1 MIGHIIAWS
10 LRNKLFV
17 VIMGVLLL
25 AWGGWQ
31 AARTPV
37 DVFPDLTAPS
47 VTVVTEAHGM
57 APTDVENLVTF
68 PIETALNGAPD
79 VRRVRSSTKVGLSV
93 VTVEFEWGTD
103 LYQAR
108 QVVAERLQ
116 LARAS
121 LPPDIPAPAM
131 TPASSIMGEILFIA
145 LASDAHDGLA
155 LRQTADQTLRRRIL
169 AVPGVAEVVNIGGD
183 TRQFQVTLDPERL
196 AAYGLTVDEVA
207 RALRDASQNA
217 SAGFLVEGGQEYLI
231 QGLGRIATLDD
242 IADTVVAR
250 RGGQPV
256 LVRHVAAVDIGPA
269 PKRGLGSHNGRPA
282 VVLGIQ
288 KQPGANTLELTDR
301 LDATLAEIQAG
312 LPKGMKIE
320 RHIFRQADF
329 IRVSIDNLKKALVE
343 GAVLVVAIV
352 FAFLLSARAT
362 AISLV
367 AIPLS
372 LVAAILSMK
381 ALGATINT
389 MTLGGMAIALGA
401 LVDDAIIVVENIV
414 RRLRAANNVSA
425 QADVS
430 EANVKPAEAGGRSQ
444 NNVSVEANA
453 GEASVKPAH
462 AGGRSQNIVHAS
474 PLHVV
479 YEATREIQGSIV
491 FATLIIMLVFLPLFF
506 LSGVEGRL
514 MAPLGLAYVVS
525 LAASLAVAITV
536 TPVLAALLLPDAKTV
551 RESIEPRF
559 IHGLK
564 ARYRRMLEATLA
576 RWKTVAGI
584 SVALLAVSLAALGLA
599 GRAFLPDFNEGTLT
613 VSLATLPG
621 TSLEESG
628 RLGQMAEDILLSHPE
643 VVATARRTGRA
654 VGDPH
659 AMDVSASEIEVTL
672 KMGERSKADF
682 LAALRKDFAGV
693 PGTQIVVGQP
703 ISHRIDHM
711 LSGSRSNIAVKI
723 FGPDLNELRRLTQN
737 IKSVVQAVPG
747 AVDVTDE
754 QQTDIP
760 FLTVRFRRDALAQ
773 HGLSM
778 REVSEA
784 IEAAF
789 TGLPVNRVQQ
799 GQAAYDLVLRYDPA
813 ARGNLD
819 TVRATL
825 ITTADGARLPLSA
838 LADIRNDRAP
848 YSISRENVQRKMV
861 VMANVAGRD
870 LASVVDDIRRR
881 VTAEV
886 KLPAGYHVEYGG
898 QFESAEAASQTLL
911 WLGAAVTVGIFLLLF
926 VAFRS
931 ARDALLVM
939 LNLPLA
945 MIGGVIGVFASG
957 GVLSVASIIGFIT
970 LFGIATRN
978 GVMMIAHIHH
988 LVEHEGVRDAAEAV
1002 KRGAEERL
1010 VPILMTALAAGL
1022 ALVPLALAAGEP
1034 GSEIQAPMAVVILCG
1049 LLSSTLLNMLVV
1061 PALYLRF
1068 GAIRRMLETG
1078 NLAHRRAHESIDTI

>member
-17 VIMGVLLL
+17 VLAGVLLL

-37 DVFPDLTAPS
+37 DVFPDLTAPA

-68 PIETALNGAPD
+68 PIETALNGAPG
-79 VRRVRSSTKVGLSV
+79 VRRVRSATKIGLSV

-103 LYQAR
+103 LYRAR

-116 LARAS
+116 LARAT

-131 TPASSIMGEILFIA
+131 TPAASIMGEILFIA
-145 LASDAHDGLA
+145 LVSDKHNGLVLKNVA
-155 LRQTADQTLRRRIL
+155 EQVLKRRIL
-169 AVPGVAEVVNIGGD
+169 AVPGVAEVLPIGGD
-183 TRQFQVTLDPERL
+183 TQQFQVTVKPERL
-196 AAYGLTVDEVA
+196 AAYKLTLDEVVL
-207 RALRDASQNA
+207 ALRESNQNA
-217 SAGFLVEGGQEYLI
+217 SAGFYVEAGQEYLI
-231 QGLGRIATLDD
+231 QGQGRIVVLDD
-242 IADTVVAR
+242 IAETVITVR
-250 RGGQPV
+250 DGQPV
-256 LVRHVAAVDIGPA
+256 LIRHVAEVGIGAA
-269 PKRGLGSHNGRPA
+269 PKRGVGSHNGKPA

-301 LDATLAEIQAG
+301 LDRTLADIQAG
-312 LPKGMKIE
+312 LPAGMKIE

-329 IRVSIDNLKKALVE
+329 IETSIDNLLVALRD
-343 GAVLVVAIV
+343 GAILVVAIV

-362 AISLV
+362 LITLV

-414 RRLRAANNVSA
+414 RRLRENLA
-425 QADVS
+425 QPES
-430 EANVKPAEAGGRSQ
+430 EQHTVLQ
-444 NNVSVEANA
+444 
-453 GEASVKPAH
+453 
-462 AGGRSQNIVHAS
+462 
-474 PLHVV
+474 VV
-479 YEATREIQGSIV
+479 FDATREIQGSIV
-491 FATLIIMLVFLPLFF
+491 FATLIIMLVFMPLFF

-514 MAPLGLAYVVS
+514 MVPLGFAYVVS
-525 LAASLAVAITV
+525 LAASLLVAITV
-536 TPVLAALLLPDAKTV
+536 TPVLAALVLPRSKIV
-551 RESIEPRF
+551 RQNVEPRF
-559 IHGLK
+559 LHAIKGG
-564 ARYRRMLEATLA
+564 YRRVLDATLT
-576 RWKTVAGI
+576 RWKGVTLVSVLALVA
-584 SVALLAVSLAALGLA
+584 SLVALSFA

-613 VSLATLPG
+613 VSTATLPG
-621 TSLEESG
+621 TALEESD
-628 RLGQMAEDILLSHPE
+628 RLGQQVEQILLSHPE

-654 VGDPH
+654 EGDPH
-659 AMDVSASEIEVTL
+659 AMDVSASEMEVTL
-672 KMGERSKADF
+672 KMRERSKEAF
-682 LAALRKDFAGV
+682 LAALRADLASI
-693 PGTQIVVGQP
+693 PGTQIVIGQP

-711 LSGSRSNIAVKI
+711 LSGNRSNIAVKI
-723 FGPDLNELRRLTQN
+723 FGPELPELRRLTGE
-737 IKSVVQAVPG
+737 IKALVQTVDG
-747 AVDVTDE
+747 AVDVSDE
-754 QQTDIP
+754 QQGDIP
-760 FLTVRFRRDALAQ
+760 FLTLRFRRDALAR
-773 HGLSM
+773 HGLSIRQVAETVEM
-778 REVSEA
+778 AFSGMAVS
-784 IEAAF
+784 
-789 TGLPVNRVQQ
+789 RVQQ
-799 GQAAYDLVLRYDPA
+799 GQASYDLAVRFDPSA
-813 ARGNLD
+813 KANLD
-819 TVRATL
+819 AIRSTL
-825 ITTADGARLPLSA
+825 VTTASGARIPLSA

-848 YSISRENVQRKMV
+848 YYITRENVQRKMV

-870 LASVVDDIRRR
+870 LASVVDDIRRN
-881 VTAEV
+881 VAAQV

-898 QFESAEAASQTLL
+898 QFESAEEAGRTLL
-911 WLGAAVTVGIFLLLF
+911 FLGVGVIVGIFLLLF
-926 VAFRS
+926 VAFRT

-945 MIGGVIGVFASG
+945 IIGGVIGVFAAG

-988 LVEHEGVRDAAEAV
+988 LVEHEGVGDAAEAV

-1022 ALVPLALAAGEP
+1022 ALVPLALAAGQP
-1034 GSEIQAPMAVVILCG
+1034 GSEIQSPMAIVILFG
-1049 LLSSTLLNMLVV
+1049 LGSSTLLNMIVV

-1068 GAIRRMLETG
+1068 GAIRKRLDQGPASHPQSE
-1078 NLAHRRAHESIDTI
+1078 DVV

>member
-17 VIMGVLLL
+17 VLAGVLLL

-31 AARTPV
+31 AAKTPV

-47 VTVVTEAHGM
+47 VTVVTEARGM

-79 VRRVRSSTKVGLSV
+79 VRRVRSNTKIGLSV

-103 LYQAR
+103 LYRAR

-121 LPPDIPAPAM
+121 LPEDIPAPAM
-131 TPASSIMGEILFIA
+131 APAASIMGEILFIA
-145 LASDAHDGLA
+145 LASDRHAGMA
-155 LRQTADQTLRRRIL
+155 LKNTAEQVIKRRVL
-169 AVPGVAEVVNIGGD
+169 AVPGVAEVLPIGGD
-183 TRQFQVTLDPERL
+183 TQQFQVTLNPERL
-196 AAYGLTVDEVA
+196 AAYGLTVDAVA
-207 RALRDASQNA
+207 EALRAANRNT
-217 SAGFLVEGGQEYLI
+217 SAGFMVDAGQEYLI
-231 QGLGRIATLDD
+231 QGLGRIEVLND
-242 IADTVVAR
+242 IADTLVAK
-250 RGGQPV
+250 RGSQPI
-256 LVRHVAAVDIGPA
+256 LVRHVATVDIGPA
-269 PKRGLGSHNGRPA
+269 PTRGVGSHNGKPA

-301 LDATLAEIQAG
+301 LDATLEEIQAG
-312 LPKGMKIE
+312 LPQGMKIE

-329 IRVSIDNLKKALVE
+329 IRVSIDNLEKALVE

-362 AISLV
+362 AISLI

-372 LVAAILSMK
+372 LVAAVLAMK

-414 RRLRAANNVSA
+414 RRLRENRL
-425 QADVS
+425 
-430 EANVKPAEAGGRSQ
+430 KP
-444 NNVSVEANA
+444 VETQ
-453 GEASVKPAH
+453 H
-462 AGGRSQNIVHAS
+462 Q
-474 PLHVV
+474 PLHLVF
-479 YEATREIQGSIV
+479 EATREIQGSIV

-525 LAASLAVAITV
+525 LAASLVVAITV
-536 TPVLAALLLPDAKTV
+536 TPVLAALWLPGSKTV
-551 RESIEPRF
+551 REAAEPRF
-559 IHGLK
+559 IHALK
-564 ARYRRMLEATLA
+564 AGYRRVLEATLP

-584 SVALLAVSLAALGLA
+584 SVATLTVALVVLAFA
-599 GRAFLPDFNEGTLT
+599 GRAFLPNFNEGTLT
-613 VSLATLPG
+613 VGMATLPG
-621 TSLEESG
+621 TSLTESD
-628 RLGQMAEDILLSHPE
+628 RLGRMVENILLSHPE

-654 VGDPH
+654 EGDPH
-659 AMDVSASEIEVTL
+659 AMDVSASEMEVTL
-672 KMGERSKADF
+672 KMGERGKEDF
-682 LAALRKDFAGV
+682 LAALRRDFASV

-723 FGPDLNELRRLTQN
+723 FGPDLGELRRLTASV
-737 IKSVVQAVPG
+737 KSVVREIPG

-760 FLTVRFRRDALAQ
+760 FLTIRFNRAALAQ
-773 HGLSM
+773 HGMSM

-784 IEAAF
+784 IEVAF
-789 TGLPVNRVQQ
+789 NGMPVDRVQQ
-799 GQAAYDLVLRYDPA
+799 GQASFDLVLRFDPA
-813 ARGNLD
+813 ARANID
-819 TVRATL
+819 AVRATL
-825 ITTADGARLPLSA
+825 ITTAEGARLPLSA

-870 LASVVDDIRRR
+870 LASVVADIRQR
-881 VTAEV
+881 VAAGV
-886 KLPAGYHVEYGG
+886 KLPAGYHIEYGG
-898 QFESAEAASQTLL
+898 QFESAEAAAQTLL
-911 WLGAAVTVGIFLLLF
+911 LLGVAVTVGIFLLLF
-926 VAFRS
+926 IAFRT

-945 MIGGVIGVFASG
+945 MIGGVIGVFVSG

-978 GVMMIAHIHH
+978 GVMMISHIHH

-1010 VPILMTALAAGL
+1010 APILMTALAAGL

-1049 LLSSTLLNMLVV
+1049 LLSSTLLNMIVV
-1061 PALYLRF
+1061 PAFYLRF
-1068 GAIRRMLETG
+1068 GAINTLLESGET
-1078 NLAHRRAHESIDTI
+1078 LPTASPLSESPH

>member
-17 VIMGVLLL
+17 VLAGVLLL

-31 AARTPV
+31 AAKTPV

-47 VTVVTEAHGM
+47 VTVVTEARGM

-79 VRRVRSSTKVGLSV
+79 VRRVRSSTKIGLSV

-103 LYQAR
+103 LYLAR

-121 LPPDIPAPAM
+121 LPADIPAPAM
-131 TPASSIMGEILFIA
+131 APAASIMGEILFIA
-145 LASDAHDGLA
+145 LASDRHTGMELKN
-155 LRQTADQTLRRRIL
+155 TAEQVIKRRVL
-169 AVPGVAEVVNIGGD
+169 AVPGVAEVLPIGGD
-183 TRQFQVTLDPERL
+183 TQQFQVTLNPERL
-196 AAYGLTVDEVA
+196 ATYGLTVDEVA
-207 RALRDASQNA
+207 RALRDANQNT
-217 SAGFLVEGGQEYLI
+217 SAGFMLEGGQEYLI
-231 QGLGRIATLDD
+231 QGLGRIEVLND
-242 IADTVVAR
+242 IAETVVAK

-256 LVRHVAAVDIGPA
+256 LVRHVAEVNIGPA
-269 PKRGLGSHNGRPA
+269 PTRGVGSHNGKPA

-288 KQPGANTLELTDR
+288 KQPGANTLDLTDR
-301 LDATLAEIQAG
+301 LDATLEEIQSG

-329 IRVSIDNLKKALVE
+329 IRVSIDNLNKALLE
-343 GAVLVVAIV
+343 GAILVVIIV

-362 AISLV
+362 FISLV

-414 RRLRAANNVSA
+414 RRLRENRA
-425 QADVS
+425 
-430 EANVKPAEAGGRSQ
+430 KPAEQ
-444 NNVSVEANA
+444 QANM
-453 GEASVKPAH
+453 
-462 AGGRSQNIVHAS
+462 
-474 PLHVV
+474 LHLV

-525 LAASLAVAITV
+525 LAASLVVAITV
-536 TPVLAALLLPDAKTV
+536 TPVLAALLLPNSKTV
-551 RESIEPRF
+551 RESVEPRI
-559 IHGLK
+559 IHALK
-564 ARYRRMLEATLA
+564 AGYRRVLDATLT

-584 SVALLAVSLAALGLA
+584 SVATLAVALIALSFA
-599 GRAFLPDFNEGTLT
+599 GRAFLPNFNEGTLT
-613 VSLATLPG
+613 VGMATLPG
-621 TSLEESG
+621 TALAESD
-628 RLGQMAEDILLSHPE
+628 RLGRMVENILLSHPE

-654 VGDPH
+654 EGDPH
-659 AMDVSASEIEVTL
+659 AMDVSASEMEVTL
-672 KMGERSKADF
+672 KMGARSKEDF
-682 LAALRKDFAGV
+682 LAALRKDFASV

-723 FGPDLNELRRLTQN
+723 FGPDLNELRRLTQQVKG
-737 IKSVVQAVPG
+737 IAQAVPG

-760 FLTVRFRRDALAQ
+760 FLTVRFSRSALAQ
-773 HGLSM
+773 HGLSI

-789 TGLPVNRVQQ
+789 SGLAVNRVQQ
-799 GQAAYDLVLRYDPA
+799 GQASFDLVLRFDPSTRA
-813 ARGNLD
+813 NLD
-819 TVRATL
+819 AVRATL
-825 ITTADGARLPLSA
+825 ITTTDGARLPLSA

-870 LASVVDDIRRR
+870 LAGVVADIRKQ
-881 VTAEV
+881 VAAGV
-886 KLPAGYHVEYGG
+886 KLPAGYHIEYGG
-898 QFESAEAASQTLL
+898 QFESAEAASRTLL
-911 WLGAAVTVGIFLLLF
+911 LLGAAVTVGIFLLLF
-926 VAFRS
+926 IAFRT

-945 MIGGVIGVFASG
+945 MIGGVIGVFAAG

-978 GVMMIAHIHH
+978 GVMMISHIHH

-1049 LLSSTLLNMLVV
+1049 LLSSTLLNMIVV

-1068 GAIRRMLETG
+1068 GAINKLLESGDTP
-1078 NLAHRRAHESIDTI
+1078 HRRAVESINPV

>member
-10 LRNKLFV
+10 LRNKLFI
-17 VIMGVLLL
+17 VIAGILLL

-68 PIETALNGAPD
+68 PIEAAMNGAPD
-79 VRRVRSSTKVGLSV
+79 VRRVRSSTKTGLSV
-93 VTVEFEWGTD
+93 VIVEFEWGAD
-103 LYQAR
+103 LYQVR
-108 QVVAERLQ
+108 QIVAERLQ
-116 LARAS
+116 LARSA
-121 LPPDIPAPAM
+121 LPPDIPSPVMAPA
-131 TPASSIMGEILFIA
+131 ASVMGEILFIS
-145 LASDAHDGLA
+145 LASDAHDGLT

-183 TRQFQVTLDPERL
+183 IRQYRVTLDPERL
-196 AAYGLTVDEVA
+196 AAYGLTVDEIA
-207 RALRDASQNA
+207 RALRDANQNA
-217 SAGFLVEGGQEYLI
+217 SAGFMVSGGQEYLI
-231 QGLGRIATLDD
+231 QGLGRIAALND

-256 LVRHVAAVDIGPA
+256 LVRQVAAVDIGPA
-269 PKRGLGSHNGRPA
+269 PMRGTGAHNGKPA

-301 LDATLAEIQAG
+301 LDATLEEIQGG
-312 LPKGMKIE
+312 LPKGMKID

-329 IRVSIDNLKKALVE
+329 IRVSIANLEKALIE
-343 GAVLVVAIV
+343 GAILVVAIV

-372 LVAAILSMK
+372 LVAAILAMK

-389 MTLGGMAIALGA
+389 MTLGGMVIALGA

-414 RRLRAANNVSA
+414 RRLRENHARPVGEQAA
-425 QADVS
+425 QM
-430 EANVKPAEAGGRSQ
+430 
-444 NNVSVEANA
+444 
-453 GEASVKPAH
+453 
-462 AGGRSQNIVHAS
+462 
-474 PLHVV
+474 HVV
-479 YEATREIQGSIV
+479 FEATREIQGSIV

-536 TPVLAALLLPDAKTV
+536 TPVLSALLLPNAKIV
-551 RESIEPRF
+551 RERIEPRF
-559 IHGLK
+559 VQRLK
-564 ARYRRMLEATLA
+564 AGYRRVLDATLA
-576 RWKTVAGI
+576 RWKSVTAV
-584 SVALLAVSLAALGLA
+584 SVAALAIALIALSFA

-613 VSLATLPG
+613 VSMATLPG
-621 TSLEESG
+621 TSLEESD
-628 RLGQMAEDILLSHPE
+628 RLGQMVDQILLAHPE
-643 VVATARRTGRA
+643 VVSAARRTGRA
-654 VGDPH
+654 SGDPH
-659 AMDVSASEIEVTL
+659 AMDISASEIEVTL
-672 KMGERSKADF
+672 KMGERSKEDF
-682 LAALRKDFAGV
+682 LAALREDFAGV
-693 PGTQIVVGQP
+693 PGTQIIVGQP

-723 FGPDLNELRRLTQN
+723 FGEDLAELQRLTQAV
-737 IKSVVQAVPG
+737 KAVVQGVPG

-760 FLTVRFRRDALAQ
+760 HLTIRFHRNALAQ

-784 IEAAF
+784 IETAF
-789 TGLPVNRVQQ
+789 SGLPVSQVRE
-799 GQAAYDLVLRYDPA
+799 GQAAYDLVVRYDPS
-813 ARGNLD
+813 ARANLD
-819 TVRATL
+819 AVRATL
-825 ITTADGARLPLSA
+825 ITTTDGTRLPLSA
-838 LADIRNDRAP
+838 LADIRNERAP

-870 LASVVDDIRRR
+870 LASVVDDIRKR
-881 VTAEV
+881 VAAEV
-886 KLPAGYHVEYGG
+886 PLPAGYHIEYGG
-898 QFESAEAASQTLL
+898 QFESAAEASRTLL
-911 WLGAAVTVGIFLLLF
+911 LLGVGVTVGIFLLLF
-926 VAFRS
+926 IAFRT

-945 MIGGVIGVFASG
+945 MIGGVIGVFAAG

-978 GVMMIAHIHH
+978 GVMMISHIHH
-988 LVEHEGVRDAAEAV
+988 LVEHEGVTNAAEAV

-1022 ALVPLALAAGEP
+1022 ALVPLALAAGQP

-1049 LLSSTLLNMLVV
+1049 LLSSTVLNMIVV

-1068 GAIRRMLETG
+1068 GAVHQLLENGDTP
-1078 NLAHRRAHESIDTI
+1078 HPRAVESINPV